1 MTANEAMARF
11 SGDRFALES
20 AGVEI
25 TAVGEKAAECTV
37 QLRPEHLNSLGR
49 PMGGLI
55 FTLAD
60 FCFAVAANSET
71 MGTVS
76 QTANITFLS
85 AAQGKTLTA
94 RARCVRDGRTT
105 CLYQVDVA
113 DETGALVAYVTVG
126 GYHAAL
132 NMEEEPK

>member
-1 MTANEAMARF
+1 MTAKEAMARF

-20 AGVEI
+20 AGIKI

-37 QLRPEHLNSLGR
+37 HLRPEHLNSIGR
-49 PMGGLI
+49 PMGGLL

-60 FCFAVAANSET
+60 FCFAVAANSKA

-76 QTANITFLS
+76 QAANITFLS

-94 RARCVRDGRTT
+94 RAHCIRDGHTT
-105 CLYQVDVA
+105 CLYQVDVT

-132 NMEEEPK
+132 NMEEEQK